1 MRSPAG
7 EERQR
12 PEILRFARL
21 LRCEPEQLAFLLA
34 VDDAELRVFRDQV
47 TDTLFDAHAGVMKR
61 MAAASRL
68 LPAPVLAKIAEK
80 VFGPLLCARIAGM
93 IEPSKA
99 TDVAVRLPVDFLTDL
114 AVELDPRRSHRVI
127 GNIPS
132 GTVVPIATALADR
145 QDWITLGRFIGFLP
159 DEVLEACL
167 AALDDEQVLA
177 SAFAVDDT
185 SAVPTVIDLLQ
196 ASRLRS
202 LVDTAA
208 KQRTWPALLAL
219 SEQLRDDQLVELAEI
234 VAASDREPLAGL
246 LAVVAEQGLW
256 DQLLPLAAALPY
268 DAQDAVADI
277 ARGLAPEIRTD
288 ILRRA
293 RALALGEDLGPITDA
308 LEDEQVA

>member
-1 MRSPAG
+1 M
-7 EERQR
+7 RQR
-12 PEILRFARL
+12 PEILRLARL
-21 LRCEPEQLAFLLA
+21 LRCDPEQLDFLLA

-47 TDTLFDAHAGVMKR
+47 TDTLFDAHVGMMKR

-80 VFGPLLCARIAGM
+80 VFGPLLCARIAGV
-93 IEPSKA
+93 IELSKA

-132 GTVVPIATALADR
+132 DTVVPIATALADR

-185 SAVPTVIDLLQ
+185 SAVPTVIDLIPE
-196 ASRLRS
+196 SRLRS

-208 KQRTWPALLAL
+208 RQGTWPTLLAL
-219 SEQLRDDQLVELAEI
+219 
-234 VAASDREPLAGL
+234 G
-246 LAVVAEQGLW
+246 
-256 DQLLPLAAALPY
+256 
-268 DAQDAVADI
+268 
-277 ARGLAPEIRTD
+277 
-288 ILRRA
+288 
-293 RALALGEDLGPITDA
+293 
-308 LEDEQVA
+308 DEQVA